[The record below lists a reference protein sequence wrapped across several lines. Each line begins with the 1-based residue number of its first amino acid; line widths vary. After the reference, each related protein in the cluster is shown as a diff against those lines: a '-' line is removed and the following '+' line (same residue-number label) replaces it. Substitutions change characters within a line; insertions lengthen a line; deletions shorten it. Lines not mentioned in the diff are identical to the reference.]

1 MTSLLLST
9 GDIIVLTTSIVVVAW
24 MLLLAVKVHQLQT
37 SLEYDN

>member
-37 SLEYDN
+37 SLEYDD